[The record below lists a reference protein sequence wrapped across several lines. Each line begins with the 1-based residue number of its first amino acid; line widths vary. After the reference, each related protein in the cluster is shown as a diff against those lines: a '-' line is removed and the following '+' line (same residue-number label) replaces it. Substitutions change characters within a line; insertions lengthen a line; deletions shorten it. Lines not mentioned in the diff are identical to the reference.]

1 MNIVNDIMS
10 NEYMRSVCVCILGGA
25 GLCVFVKA
33 MAFKFNSKKDPSK
46 KDFGLG
52 KHRVTL
58 PEEESDRSD
67 DDGSGT
73 ELPRTPEAKRSTDAS
88 SSLGQRLSTIS
99 GRVKS
104 LFGNNKSDQGSSP
117 SLSRQS
123 PLLKEKVASGHEP
136 DLVNLDVENCSSG
149 RPSPSLH
156 SRVVNK
162 DHLFAADGVKGS
174 LDSLKDRYG
183 LTDDDNDS
191 AAEGGETDAFWF
203 PLILVQPDIFANI
216 I

>member
-1 MNIVNDIMS
+1 
-10 NEYMRSVCVCILGGA
+10 
-25 GLCVFVKA
+25 
-33 MAFKFNSKKDPSK
+33 MAFKFNSK

-88 SSLGQRLSTIS
+88 SSLLSTLS

-104 LFGNNKSDQGSSP
+104 LFGGNKSDQGSSP
-117 SLSRQS
+117 SLNRQS
-123 PLLKEKVASGHEP
+123 PLLKEKSASGHEP
-136 DLVNLDVENCSSG
+136 DLISLDVENCSSG

-162 DHLFAADGVKGS
+162 DHLFAANGVKGS

-183 LTDDDNDS
+183 LTDDDDS
-191 AAEGGETDAFWF
+191 AAEGSKIWF
-203 PLILVQPDIFANI
+203 NYNNIYLPSANM
-216 I
+216 